1 MPKFHKSRER
11 RILDRL
17 MVLAK
22 PLEMSRK
29 PTEWLQKR
37 KIYFLKLG
45 YQCKLGVSG
54 YIMSKVK
61 WNLKF

>member
-22 PLEMSRK
+22 PLEMSQK

-37 KIYFLKLG
+37 TDIFLARAT
-45 YQCKLGVSG
+45 
-54 YIMSKVK
+54 I
-61 WNLKF
+61 